1 MLSVLLFEDLGL
13 MLDTVSSATSA
24 MAGRLRP
31 RTAVVA
37 AGDSCRVSV
46 LAGADAVE
54 RAACDWRQLESYGA
68 AATPFQSL
76 AVARAAAEAHHRRGD
91 IPRVIVVRHGDR
103 PAVIL
108 PTVLSRQLGFRVA
121 RLLGDPLIQYG
132 DAICEAGTARR
143 LIEAALHAASDGAD
157 VLHFRKVRDDARI
170 APLLR
175 ERAFASN
182 RDEAPFL
189 DLTHAPVA
197 AAEEPRQ
204 LRRARR
210 KLSSFGPLRLDV
222 TDGKAARHHL
232 RNALMLKR
240 RWLQARRLP
249 SGVIGNEH
257 WEQALERLVHHDGA
271 MRLQVAVLY
280 VADRAAGYEVA
291 FTVGDHWYAFIGAI
305 ADEFARHSPGR
316 VQVAETIA
324 WCRANGFRRYDLL
337 APADDAKRSY
347 CNAAAAVADYAC
359 ALRPGG
365 HVLTTALR
373 LSPAAKALFFRMP
386 APLRRLALGVA
397 GR

>member
-1 MLSVLLFEDLGL
+1 MSVLLFEDLGL

-37 AGDSCRVSV
+37 AGDSCLVSV

-91 IPRVIVVRHGDR
+91 IPRVIVVRQGEH
-103 PAVIL
+103 PVVIL
-108 PTVLSRQLGFRVA
+108 PTVLTRQFGFRVA
-121 RLLGDPLIQYG
+121 RFLGDPLIQYG
-132 DAICEAGTARR
+132 DALCEAGTPKRH
-143 LIEAALHAASDGAD
+143 IETALRAASDGVDAIN
-157 VLHFRKVRDDARI
+157 FRKVRDDARI
-170 APLLR
+170 APVLR
-175 ERAFASN
+175 AAATPSN

-189 DLTHAPVA
+189 DLTHAA
-197 AAEEPRQ
+197 ATGEEPRQ

-210 KLSSFGPLRLDV
+210 KLSSCGALRLEV
-222 TDGKAARHHL
+222 THGTAAHSHL
-232 RNALMLKR
+232 RDALMLKR

-257 WEQALERLVHHDGA
+257 WEQALERLVGHDGRT
-271 MRLQVAVLY
+271 RLHVAVLY
-280 VADRAAGYEVA
+280 AGERPAGYEVA
-291 FTVGDHWYAFIGAI
+291 FTAGDHWYAFLGAI
-305 ADEFARHSPGR
+305 ADDFARHSPGR
-316 VQVAETIA
+316 VQVADTIA

-337 APADDAKRSY
+337 APADDVKRSY

-359 ALRPGG
+359 ASRPGG
-365 HVLTTALR
+365 HLLTLALR
-373 LSPAAKALFFRMP
+373 ASPAAKALYVRLP
-386 APLRRLALGVA
+386 APLRRLALAVA

>member
-1 MLSVLLFEDLGL
+1 MLGVLLFEDLGL

-31 RTAVVA
+31 RAGVIA
-37 AGDSCRVSV
+37 AGDSCSV
-46 LAGADAVE
+46 AVLEGADAVE
-54 RAACDWRQLESYGA
+54 RAAADWHHLESNGA

-76 AVARAAAEAHHRRGD
+76 AIARAAAEAHRRRGE
-91 IPRVIVVRHGDR
+91 IPRIIVVRHGDR

-108 PTVLSRQLGFRVA
+108 PTVLTRQLGFRVA
-121 RLLGDPLIQYG
+121 RFLGDPLIQYG
-132 DAICEAGTARR
+132 DALCEAGTARR
-143 LIEAALHAASDGAD
+143 HIETALHAAGDGAD
-157 VLHFRKVRDDARI
+157 AIHFRKVRDDARI

-175 ERAFASN
+175 EHASASN

-189 DLTHAPVA
+189 DLTHAPA
-197 AAEEPRQ
+197 AASEEPRQ

-210 KLSSFGPLRLDV
+210 KLSSFGALRLEV
-222 TDGKAARHHL
+222 TDGAAARRHL
-232 RNALMLKR
+232 RDALMLKR

-257 WEQALERLVHHDGA
+257 WEQALERLVHHEGT

-280 VADRAAGYEVA
+280 VAERAAGYEVA

-305 ADEFARHSPGR
+305 ADDFARHSPGR

-324 WCRANGFRRYDLL
+324 WCRANGFRCYDLL
-337 APADDAKRSY
+337 APADEAKRSY

-365 HVLTTALR
+365 HLLTTALR
-373 LSPAAKALFFRMP
+373 LSPAAKALYVRLP
-386 APLRRLALGVA
+386 APLRRLALSLA